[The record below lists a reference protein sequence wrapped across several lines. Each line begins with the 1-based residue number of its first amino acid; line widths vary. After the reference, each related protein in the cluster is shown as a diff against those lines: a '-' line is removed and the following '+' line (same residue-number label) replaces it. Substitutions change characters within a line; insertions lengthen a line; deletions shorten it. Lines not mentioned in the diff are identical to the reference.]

1 MKRYN
6 QKVQRGLIMGTP
18 LKKEEVNE
26 ALNSLS
32 EWEFEDDKIKR
43 EFGFNNFSEAL
54 SFIVRV
60 GIEAEK
66 QGHHPELFNVY
77 NTVNIALSTHDAGD
91 KVTQKDIELAGAI
104 NDLG

>member
-1 MKRYN
+1 
-6 QKVQRGLIMGTP
+6 MGTP
-18 LKKEEVNE
+18 LKKEEIDN

-60 GIEAEK
+60 GLQAEK

-77 NTVNIALSTHDAGD
+77 NTVNISLSTHDAGD
-91 KVTQKDIELAGAI
+91 KVTQKDIDLARSI
-104 NDLG
+104 DKLL

>member
-6 QKVQRGLIMGTP
+6 QKVLRGTVMGTP

-26 ALNSLS
+26 ALKSLS

-43 EFGFNNFSEAL
+43 EFGLNDFSEAL

-66 QGHHPELFNVY
+66 HGHHPELFNVY

-91 KVTQKDIELAGAI
+91 KVTQKDIDLAGAI
-104 NDLG
+104 DDLA